1 MPVSRSQK
9 EQKAMQGS
17 EVDEIKL
24 IQDGLPDEL
33 IVVSRSLIDSLEKK
47 LEKADEIN
55 EKMLSVILHQ
65 SEHIRYLEKLNH
77 LR

>member
-1 MPVSRSQK
+1 
-9 EQKAMQGS
+9 MQDS

-24 IQDGLPDEL
+24 IQDSLPDEL

-55 EKMLSVILHQ
+55 EKMLSVILQQ

>member
-1 MPVSRSQK
+1 
-9 EQKAMQGS
+9 MQGS

-24 IQDGLPDEL
+24 IQDSLPDEL

-47 LEKADEIN
+47 LKKADEIN
-55 EKMLSVILHQ
+55 EKMLSVILQQ

>member
-1 MPVSRSQK
+1 
-9 EQKAMQGS
+9 MQGS

-24 IQDGLPDEL
+24 IQDSLPDEL

-47 LEKADEIN
+47 LQKADEIN
-55 EKMLSVILHQ
+55 EKMLSVILQQ

>member
-1 MPVSRSQK
+1 
-9 EQKAMQGS
+9 MQGS

-24 IQDGLPDEL
+24 IQDDLPDEL

-47 LEKADEIN
+47 LKKADEIN

-65 SEHIRYLEKLNH
+65 SEHIRYLEDLYH

>member
-1 MPVSRSQK
+1 
-9 EQKAMQGS
+9 MQGS

-24 IQDGLPDEL
+24 IQDSLPDEL

-47 LEKADEIN
+47 LNKADEIN
-55 EKMLSVILHQ
+55 EKMLSVILQQ

>member
-1 MPVSRSQK
+1 
-9 EQKAMQGS
+9 MQGS

-24 IQDGLPDEL
+24 IQDDLPDEL
-33 IVVSRSLIDSLEKK
+33 IVVTRSFIDYLEKK
-47 LEKADEIN
+47 LKKADEIN

-65 SEHIRYLEKLNH
+65 SEHIRYLEELYH

>member
-1 MPVSRSQK
+1 
-9 EQKAMQGS
+9 MQDS

-55 EKMLSVILHQ
+55 EKMLSVILQQ

>member
-1 MPVSRSQK
+1 
-9 EQKAMQGS
+9 MQGS

-24 IQDGLPDEL
+24 IQDDLPDEL

-55 EKMLSVILHQ
+55 EKMLSVILQQ

>member
-1 MPVSRSQK
+1 
-9 EQKAMQGS
+9 MQSS

-24 IQDGLPDEL
+24 IQDSLPDEL

-47 LEKADEIN
+47 LKKADEIN
-55 EKMLSVILHQ
+55 EKMLSVILQQ